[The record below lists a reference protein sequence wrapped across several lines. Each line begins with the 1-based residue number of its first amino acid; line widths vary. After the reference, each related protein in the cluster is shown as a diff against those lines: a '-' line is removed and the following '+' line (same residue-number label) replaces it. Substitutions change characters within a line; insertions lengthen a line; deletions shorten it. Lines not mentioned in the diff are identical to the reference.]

1 MSQCFRPCV
10 CRWVIIVSLLFCS
23 QGGLKRGLLVELAN
37 NSMAM
42 VIDIN
47 EKEVRLDANNMLA
60 GKKLIFELEVIAIE
74 TAPPKV

>member
-1 MSQCFRPCV
+1 M
-10 CRWVIIVSLLFCS
+10 
-23 QGGLKRGLLVELAN
+23 ELAN

-42 VIDIN
+42 VIDVN

-60 GKKLIFELEVIAIE
+60 GKKLFFELEVIAIE